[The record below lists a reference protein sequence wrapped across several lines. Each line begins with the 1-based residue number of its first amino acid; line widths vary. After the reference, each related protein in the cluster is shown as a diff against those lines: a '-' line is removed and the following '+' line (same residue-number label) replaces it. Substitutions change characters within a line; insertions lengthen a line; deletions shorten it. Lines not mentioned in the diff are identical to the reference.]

1 MYQRR
6 THPPNDSC
14 PVGRRIGCD
23 LYHIAKDLVETSG
36 STCPYSAGVV
46 AQITSG
52 TAFDKHGRPFRR
64 RNYIPGIVVVAALAV
79 VTLVVWV
86 IAFNQPTDTHQLAAC
101 NPPPPVANA
110 TQTALGEQVTTAT
123 MSDVTPAKLAD
134 TKIRVLNASGQGGQA
149 AEVAGA
155 LRDLGYAPP
164 TAGNDTVYEN
174 TRLECQGQIRFG
186 PSGRAAAAALW
197 LVTPCTELFEDQR
210 PDDTVDLA
218 IGTEFSEVSHNDDI
232 DAVLASLRPDATQP
246 AESTLLKKIHSAAC

>member
-1 MYQRR
+1 MTKPQ
-6 THPPNDSC
+6 
-14 PVGRRIGCD
+14 VGNGG
-23 LYHIAKDLVETSG
+23 IA
-36 STCPYSAGVV
+36 CPYSAGVV

-64 RNYIPGIVVVAALAV
+64 RNVLPGIIVVTVLAV
-79 VTLVVWV
+79 VTVIVWV
-86 IAFNQPTDTHQLAAC
+86 IAFNQTTDVQQLAAC
-101 NPPPPVANA
+101 NPPPPAANA
-110 TQTALGEQVTTAT
+110 TQTALGEQVPAAT
-123 MSDVTPAKLAD
+123 MADVMPAKLTD

-174 TRLECQGQIRFG
+174 TRLACQGQIRFG

-197 LVTPCTELFEDQR
+197 LVAPCTELYQDQR

-218 IGTEFSEVSHNDDI
+218 IGTEFTDVAHNDDI
-232 DAVLASLRPDATQP
+232 DAVLASLKPDATQP
-246 AESTLLKKIHSAAC
+246 ADPALLKKIHAAAC